1 MHRKYHEATCLK
13 YIISNF
19 RQPPYPKF
27 QFLCISQKLY
37 NLTYKTKAASQVNI
51 NIKNSVIIAKKTMI
65 IYLTTYLHSQVSRY
79 YPNAPFLTSVQ
90 NLTKRYYIYKYIY
103 ITLQYLANG
112 FEFLLSWYQVSYKI
126 LIDVEHI
133 QNYCRV
139 LTRQNESRYSTIQ
152 FICVKNVN
160 KFGTTNPNVGF
171 SKMNLDL
178 QVTSIQK
185 SQFIEQTRN
194 LKKSILEQTRN
205 LKHKNKQE
213 NIYQSQTNK
222 RNIINLVF
230 NLNTLSLVD
239 FQG

>member
-139 LTRQNESRYSTIQ
+139 LTRQNESRYSKIQ
-152 FICVKNVN
+152 FISVKNVN
-160 KFGTTNPNVGF
+160 KICTTNPNIGF

-178 QVTSIQK
+178 PQFKKVNLSNKPEIQK
-185 SQFIEQTRN
+185 SQFQNKPEIQSTKINKKIFTRAKQT
-194 LKKSILEQTRN
+194 KEILQT
-205 LKHKNKQE
+205 LC
-213 NIYQSQTNK
+213 
-222 RNIINLVF
+222 L
-230 NLNTLSLVD
+230 TLIR
-239 FQG
+239 